1 MSPRA
6 KPDRGFTLIE
16 LMVVVVII
24 GVALSVAVPKLFP
37 SDQERTQRESEAV
50 LAFLQVARDE
60 AAFGGHAIAVRFAT
74 GKLEFFEQDAGN
86 PDLWNPSNSPELKS
100 HVFDSAVA
108 AQLKIAGS
116 PVATRDAQII
126 FLPVGVSLPF
136 ELSLTTAS
144 TAATIVG
151 DAIGNVRMKTP

>member
-24 GVALSVAVPKLFP
+24 GVALAVAVPKLFP

-86 PDLWNPSNSPELKS
+86 PELWKPSNSPELKS
-100 HVFDSAVA
+100 RAYSAVA

-116 PVATRDAQII
+116 PVAAKDAQII
-126 FLPVGVSLPF
+126 FLPVGVSVPF
-136 ELSLTTAS
+136 ELSLTTVS